1 MFAGVAA
8 DNEEM
13 LREITD
19 GNAQTTAV
27 VTQAQQTATSMQAK
41 QQDAMSAVA
50 KIPAAIGGWGVV
62 WLAGVYY
69 FVLRP
74 LLK

>member
-8 DNEEM
+8 ENEEM
-13 LREITD
+13 LREVTD
-19 GNAQTTAV
+19 GNAQATAV

-50 KIPAAIGGWGVV
+50 KIPAAIGSWGVI